1 MNIIDEPGQLDQ
13 PTHEEKNSAL
23 FAHLASFGSLIFPFG
38 NIIGPMIVW
47 LIKKD
52 QSEFVDEHGKES
64 LNFQITYTIIILIL
78 VGLGVGSA
86 ISSGL
91 NDSDGGI
98 AISLILFVTLII
110 FYALFALVLIII
122 AAVKASKGEMFR
134 YPMSIRFIR

>member
-1 MNIIDEPGQLDQ
+1 MNIIDEPNQFEQ
-13 PTHEEKNSAL
+13 PTHEEKNSAM
-23 FAHLASFGSLIFPFG
+23 FAHLASFGSLVFPFG

-47 LIKKD
+47 LVKKD

-64 LNFQITYTIIILIL
+64 LNFQITYTIIILVL
-78 VGLGVGSA
+78 VGLGAGSA

-91 NDSDGGI
+91 HDSGGGI
-98 AISLILFVTLII
+98 AISIILFVILII
-110 FYALFALVLIII
+110 VYALIALVLVII

>member
-1 MNIIDEPGQLDQ
+1 MDIIDEIDQLDQ
-13 PTHEEKNSAL
+13 PTNEEKNSAL

-52 QSEFVDEHGKES
+52 QSEFVDENGKES
-64 LNFQITYTIIILIL
+64 LNFQITYTIVLLIL
-78 VGLGVGSA
+78 VGLGAGFA
-86 ISSGL
+86 ISSGFQGFE
-91 NDSDGGI
+91 GGI
-98 AISLILFVTLII
+98 AISIIFFLILII
-110 FYALFALVLIII
+110 VYALMALVFVII

>member
-1 MNIIDEPGQLDQ
+1 MEIIDESEQIDQ
-13 PTHEEKNSAL
+13 PTNEEKNSAL
-23 FAHLASFGSLIFPFG
+23 FAHLASFGSLVFPFG

-64 LNFQITYTIIILIL
+64 LNFQITYTIILLVL
-78 VGLGVGSA
+78 VGLGAGFA
-86 ISSGL
+86 ISSGFRGF
-91 NDSDGGI
+91 DGGI
-98 AISLILFVTLII
+98 AISII
-110 FYALFALVLIII
+110 FFLTIIILYALMVLVFVII

>member
-1 MNIIDEPGQLDQ
+1 MDIIDEIDQLDQ
-13 PTHEEKNSAL
+13 PTNEEKNSAL

-64 LNFQITYTIIILIL
+64 LNFQITYTIVLLIL
-78 VGLGVGSA
+78 VGLGAGFA
-86 ISSGL
+86 ISSGFQGFE
-91 NDSDGGI
+91 GGI
-98 AISLILFVTLII
+98 AISIIFFLILII
-110 FYALFALVLIII
+110 VYALMALVFVII